1 MLGETEYGRVEAQYH
16 RTIESNVSR
25 LQQQMDTS
33 GAISLFAA
41 ALLYSL
47 IARLQPWRR
56 EENSTVLCEDNSGSA
71 RQPMLARR
79 PLRIRSISI
88 GTTGVNCAHNR

>member
-41 ALLYSL
+41 ALSH
-47 IARLQPWRR
+47 
-56 EENSTVLCEDNSGSA
+56 S
-71 RQPMLARR
+71 
-79 PLRIRSISI
+79 
-88 GTTGVNCAHNR
+88 